1 MPRKYAEQRPGPNRS
16 RGEVRRAGL
25 PQPRALVYAP
35 FAMTF
40 ASHTAD
46 GRVRLVDEPS
56 AAALLTEGCALF
68 SGEREVEANLPLGLL
83 DALCR
88 GRYAEHVPWLWS
100 LREGARL
107 VGLAVRTPPFPLV
120 VSLMPDEACAAVAE
134 VLAARA
140 LLPLEL
146 NGPRPVVERI
156 VEGLRASG
164 ALSVEVV
171 TNMRLFVLSEVT
183 PAPSTTGAMRRA
195 GAEHEA
201 ELRSMMRAFIAEA
214 IPHEADR
221 HDAAAHVAR
230 LVATGAAFVWEDQ
243 GDAVAFAAVGRRVG
257 GGASIGPVFTPPH
270 LRGRGYA
277 TALVAALSEQLLREG
292 CRYTCLFTN
301 LANPISNSI
310 YPKVGYRPVYDM
322 RHVALRRV

>member
-1 MPRKYAEQRPGPNRS
+1 VAT
-16 RGEVRRAGL
+16 L
-25 PQPRALVYAP
+25 PHPCDLVYAP
-35 FAMTF
+35 FAMTI
-40 ASHTAD
+40 ASHTA
-46 GRVRLVDEPS
+46 GRPVRLVDEPS
-56 AAALLTEGCALF
+56 AAELLTRGSALF

-88 GRYAEHVPWLWS
+88 GRYAQCVPWLWS
-100 LREGARL
+100 LRDGARL

-120 VSLMPDEACAAVAE
+120 VSPMPDEACAAVAE
-134 VLAARA
+134 ALAARA

-164 ALSVEVV
+164 ELTVQVV
-171 TNMRLFVLSEVT
+171 TNMRLFVLSQVT
-183 PAPSTTGAMRRA
+183 PAPPTTGVMRRA
-195 GAEHEA
+195 SAEHEA
-201 ELRSMMRAFIAEA
+201 ELLSMMRAFIAEA

-221 HDAAAHVAR
+221 HDAAAQVAR
-230 LVATGAAFVWEDQ
+230 LVATGAAFVWEDH
-243 GDAVAFAAVGRRVG
+243 GEAVAFAAFGRRVG
-257 GGASIGPVFTPPH
+257 EGASIGPVFTPQH

-277 TALVAALSEQLLREG
+277 TGLVAALSEQLLREG

-322 RHVALRRV
+322 RHVALRYA